1 MAQNGAHAGGNR
13 RLLHRSGPHALDAH
27 GQHDGAR
34 RRPLAGVA
42 RAANR
47 AAAPDSGAHAGAGHE
62 ARLPGLCRLRA
73 QRHAAP
79 LPRPGADPYPL
90 VGIREQPPLAARHAL
105 CRNRRGLCP
114 RMGAGVRPGQILSGR
129 LLQRAGR
136 PLRQEG
142 FRRACRDVAPLRA
155 DGLQLALR
163 GESRRRVDDAGV
175 DVRLPAHHLGPPQ
188 RRGAAERRSRR
199 AVVHH
204 RPCGRLQ
211 RLRLAFGE
219 ELGLLFGPLRQGVD
233 IQHGA
238 QLRR

>member
-73 QRHAAP
+73 RRHAAP

-155 DGLQLALR
+155 DGLQPAL
-163 GESRRRVDDAGV
+163 
-175 DVRLPAHHLGPPQ
+175 
-188 RRGAAERRSRR
+188 
-199 AVVHH
+199 
-204 RPCGRLQ
+204 
-211 RLRLAFGE
+211 
-219 ELGLLFGPLRQGVD
+219 
-233 IQHGA
+233 
-238 QLRR
+238 